1 MTTPWTPEEIAAF
14 AARYGLTDLTPE
26 MLDRMREI
34 ADKVAEASAAI
45 PRMPRKDDEPAPVFR
60 VPLG

>member
-1 MTTPWTPEEIAAF
+1 MTTPWTPEEIASF
-14 AARYGLTDLTPE
+14 AARYGLSDLSPE

-34 ADKVAEASAAI
+34 ADKVAAASAAI

-60 VPLG
+60 VPLD